1 MTDRQALH
9 WDGLQLRYR
18 RRVVATLVAEEAWPK
33 LYRVHLPNGRVTDM
47 VNLTR
52 AKDAAV
58 TLVMHALNEQQAA

>member
-9 WDGLQLRYR
+9 WDGLRLHYR
-18 RRVVATLVAEEAWPK
+18 RRVVATLVADEDWPK
-33 LYRVHLPNGRVTDM
+33 LYRVHLPDGRITDM

-58 TLVMHALNEQQAA
+58 TLARSVLDGQQAA